1 MTYLL
6 DTNIVSDI
14 AKRKDAGVLRWAEQQ
29 NPLDLH
35 LSVLSL
41 GEIQQGIALLDPE
54 DARRAKLEAWLQH
67 DLPAQFTGRLLTVT
81 EGVALAY
88 GELAARGRRSG
99 RPLPVIDGLLL
110 ATARTHGL
118 TLVTRNVG
126 DTEGRDV
133 PVLNPYT
140 GERPQQ

>member
-1 MTYLL
+1 LSYLL

-14 AKRKDAGVLRWAEQQ
+14 AKRKDRGLLNWAEQQ
-29 NPLDLH
+29 NPLELH

-41 GEIQQGIALLDPE
+41 GEIQQGLELLDRE
-54 DARRAKLEAWLQH
+54 DARRERLKAWLQH
-67 DLPAQFTGRLLTVT
+67 DLPAQFAGRLLAVT
-81 EGVALAY
+81 ESVALAY
-88 GELAARGRRSG
+88 GELAARGRRTG

-126 DTEGRDV
+126 DTEDRGV

-140 GERPQQ
+140 GERPKY

>member
-1 MTYLL
+1 MSYLL

-14 AKRKDAGVLRWAEQQ
+14 AKRKDAGLLQWAEQQ

-41 GEIQQGIALLDPE
+41 GEIQQGIHLLAPG
-54 DARRAKLEAWLQH
+54 DARRAKLEAWLQQ
-67 DLPAQFTGRLLTVT
+67 DLPAQFAGRLLNVT

-88 GELAARGRRSG
+88 GELAAQGRRMG
-99 RPLPVIDGLLL
+99 KPLPVIDGLLL

-118 TLVTRNVG
+118 TLVTRNTG
-126 DTEGRDV
+126 DTDGRGV
-133 PVLNPYT
+133 PVLSPYS
-140 GERPQQ
+140 GERPSK